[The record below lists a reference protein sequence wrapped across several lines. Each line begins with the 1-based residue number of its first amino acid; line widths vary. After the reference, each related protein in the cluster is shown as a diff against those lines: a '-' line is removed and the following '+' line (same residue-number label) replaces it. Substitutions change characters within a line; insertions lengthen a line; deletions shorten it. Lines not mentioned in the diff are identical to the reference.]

1 APRRAAAG
9 GFPRPAPRRAAAG
22 GFPRPAPRRAAA
34 ALLVLLSAA
43 LPAAASPASAHAWKA
58 PQARPEATLPA
69 QPPASAHAWKAP
81 QAWPEATL
89 PAQPPASAHAWK
101 APQTQPQATSPAQ
114 RAPQATPSGR
124 QARHAATQQ
133 GRQALAPPAPARW
146 SAVPAAGRPYVYL
159 EGPVGSVLQDTLS
172 VTNPGAEPLT
182 VRLAGQGAA
191 VAFAVRTVTVPAR
204 TRADVP
210 FAVTVTADTP
220 PGDHRGEVRASA
232 GGRETTVPLHLR
244 VSGPRLAALTV
255 EDVEVGRSG
264 TLRYT
269 LVNRGNT
276 VLAPRLAVRAEGLF
290 GTVLDRPEHALP
302 LVLRPGERV
311 TRTEPWPDPPA
322 LDSVTVHLTAGALG
336 AAPAT
341 ARADAAFA
349 SAAGVGALAA
359 VLLAT
364 AGTAT
369 YAIRRRR

>member
-1 APRRAAAG
+1 ML
-9 GFPRPAPRRAAAG
+9 FS
-22 GFPRPAPRRAAA
+22 A
-34 ALLVLLSAA
+34 ALL
-43 LPAAASPASAHAWKA
+43 AAAPAVPAQAPQAQAQQVQAPAKA
-58 PQARPEATLPA
+58 PQVQPQAPQV
-69 QPPASAHAWKAP
+69 QPPARSSQVKV
-81 QAWPEATL
+81 
-89 PAQPPASAHAWK
+89 
-101 APQTQPQATSPAQ
+101 SPAPP
-114 RAPQATPSGR
+114 RWT
-124 QARHAATQQ
+124 AA
-133 GRQALAPPAPARW
+133 
-146 SAVPAAGRPYVYL
+146 PAAGRPYVYL
-159 EGPVGSVLQDTLS
+159 EGAVGSVLQDTLS
-172 VTNPGAEPLT
+172 VTNPGTEPLT
-182 VRLAGQGAA
+182 VRLTGQGAA

-220 PGDHRGEVRASA
+220 PGDHRGEVRASS

-255 EDVEVGRSG
+255 EDVGVERPG

-290 GTVLDRPEHALP
+290 GTVLDRPERALP

-322 LDSVTVHLTAGALG
+322 LDSVTVHLTAGAPG
-336 AAPAT
+336 AAPAS

-349 SAAGVGALAA
+349 SPAGVGALAA
-359 VLLAT
+359 AVLAA